1 MYEGIPEERR
11 ARVRDVLAQ
20 DGFAHAT
27 AESAAMF
34 SERLGVQRVDRTLVV
49 TPLGRVVILD
59 ELEAEGPRE
68 WTYLLHS
75 DWPTTQ
81 LDPDGWRLESGPAS
95 ARLTRL
101 LPTDATATRHRTVV
115 EANPTSSTPSL
126 KVSKAMHTLRLTTPR
141 ARTATFLTVLD
152 STGSL
157 DPRPDPAVLLASDQG
172 HAVSVGQGD
181 EKELVLLA
189 PRARVIETGRVSADA
204 AAIVLSGTRVAAV
217 RARRVDI
224 DGAVALRST
233 SRSPAYCP
241 PRPPARREH
250 TMKGWERGALR
261 AMEFVA
267 QPALA
272 GAAFCLL
279 ALGVVTWLPALAA
292 AAIALQDWRRDGGGR
307 PFTGTLR
314 AFPRCWHALWKDALA
329 ASSLIAVLAT
339 NCLFLLGRGSA
350 TAWVLLP
357 VQFALLA
364 ALAVYALSL
373 AAAAAVGTDDGFR
386 RRAAVLAFASP
397 RRSLVLLLALLLVPP
412 AMLPVPLGPP
422 LLGPTVP
429 LLLALSLHAPLNPR
443 KPA

>member
-224 DGAVALRST
+224 DGAVALRSD
-233 SRSPAYCP
+233 
-241 PRPPARREH
+241 E
-250 TMKGWERGALR
+250 
-261 AMEFVA
+261 
-267 QPALA
+267 
-272 GAAFCLL
+272 
-279 ALGVVTWLPALAA
+279 
-292 AAIALQDWRRDGGGR
+292 
-307 PFTGTLR
+307 PFTG
-314 AFPRCWHALWKDALA
+314 
-329 ASSLIAVLAT
+329 VL
-339 NCLFLLGRGSA
+339 
-350 TAWVLLP
+350 
-357 VQFALLA
+357 
-364 ALAVYALSL
+364 
-373 AAAAAVGTDDGFR
+373 
-386 RRAAVLAFASP
+386 
-397 RRSLVLLLALLLVPP
+397 
-412 AMLPVPLGPP
+412 
-422 LLGPTVP
+422 PTETTG
-429 LLLALSLHAPLNPR
+429 A
-443 KPA
+443 